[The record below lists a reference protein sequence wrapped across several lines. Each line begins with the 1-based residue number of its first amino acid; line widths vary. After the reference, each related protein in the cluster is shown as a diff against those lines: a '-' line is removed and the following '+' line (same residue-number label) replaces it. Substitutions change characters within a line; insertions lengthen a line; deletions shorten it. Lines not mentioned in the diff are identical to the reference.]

1 MCFQFEFPKPQHCD
15 EMEGC
20 MLVEEIWKKCL
31 ERSKAF

>member
-20 MLVEEIWKKCL
+20 MLVERDL
-31 ERSKAF
+31 EEMP